1 MQDNTSDTIS
11 EPQEILGMHAC
22 SIHGPNLKILPRQ
35 NDYLRYPKAH
45 GKLARTI
52 SAKDRIDLLFA
63 QLIQTFKLQL
73 LKSTLSPALPIFLSS
88 AGIAR
93 KRKNLDNHSALLL

>member
-1 MQDNTSDTIS
+1 
-11 EPQEILGMHAC
+11 MHAC

-63 QLIQTFKLQL
+63 QLTQTFTPAVEVNFVPRPANFPL
-73 LKSTLSPALPIFLSS
+73 LCGNCKKKEEPS
-88 AGIAR
+88 
-93 KRKNLDNHSALLL
+93 NHSAISIVAVKIHQFYFATIAQVP